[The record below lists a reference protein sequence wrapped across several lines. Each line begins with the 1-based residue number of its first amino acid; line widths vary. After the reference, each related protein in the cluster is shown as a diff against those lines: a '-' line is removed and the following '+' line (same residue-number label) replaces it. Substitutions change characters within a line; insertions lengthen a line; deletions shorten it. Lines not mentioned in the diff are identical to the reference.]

1 MELRLF
7 LSNLA
12 RGWYILLAAAL
23 FGLLAGL
30 LHAATTQPL
39 YVSNAQLLVNVRSA
53 ASINDLAQA
62 NSLSQQLAAN
72 YAQLAGTRY
81 VLDRAA
87 KQADVGVTAVE
98 LGGEVTAVAVENTAF
113 VNITAQADSA
123 RAAARIADAV
133 SSSLIVASRTLA
145 QDNSSANSTLELE
158 AVQPANTPLLPSGG
172 SLASELPLGG
182 AIGLLV
188 GVVIVL
194 LRERFDTRFRSA
206 NRVAVVTNADVLGAM
221 PNDRTAKTVPALAL
235 PAKSPARY
243 ETFRSL
249 RTALD
254 GQGMLPSDG
263 GIIAVTSSVPGEG
276 KSSTVAGLAVAIA
289 ATGRDVVVVEAD
301 LRRPTVSKAFGVDFG
316 PGLTDVLLGKETAD
330 TVLQQVGPDDH
341 IKVLRAGS
349 AVLSSSELFETEALA
364 TLLDELKQGSTTV
377 LVDTPPLLALS
388 DAASLARHADRVVLV
403 VGATVAKEGEVER
416 ALAVLRRVKVAVS
429 GVVVNR
435 VPRFW
440 PDSGVGDYSAYKE
453 VGGSDLGR

>member
-12 RGWYILLAAAL
+12 RGWYILLAAVL
-23 FGLLAGL
+23 LGLLGGL
-30 LHAATTQPL
+30 VHAATTQPVF
-39 YVSNAQLLVNVRSA
+39 VSNARLLVNVRSA
-53 ASINDLAQA
+53 ASITDLVQA
-62 NSLSQQLAAN
+62 NALSQQLAAN

-87 KQADVGVTAVE
+87 TQAGVGVTAAE
-98 LGGEVTAVAVENTAF
+98 LETQVTAVAVENTAF
-113 VNITAQADSA
+113 VNVTAQADSA
-123 RAAARIADAV
+123 QSAAKIANAV
-133 SSSLIVASRTLA
+133 SSSLIVASLTLA

-206 NRVAVVTNADVLGAM
+206 DRVAVVTNADVLGAM

-235 PAKSPARY
+235 AASSPERY

-254 GQGMLPSDG
+254 GQGMLPSGG
-263 GIIAVTSSVPGEG
+263 GIIAVTSSVPAEG

-289 ATGRDVVVVEAD
+289 ATGRKVVVVEAD
-301 LRRPTVSKAFGVDFG
+301 LRRPTVAKAFGVEAG
-316 PGLTDVLLGKETAD
+316 PGLTDVLLGKETAEA
-330 TVLQQVGPDDH
+330 VLQQVGPDDH
-341 IKVLRAGS
+341 IGVLRAGS
-349 AVLSSSELFETEALA
+349 TVLSSSELFESAALA
-364 TLLDELKQGSTTV
+364 TLLDELKQESTTV

-388 DAASLARHADRVVLV
+388 DAASLARHADRVILV
-403 VGATVAKEGEVER
+403 VGAPVAKQGEVTR
-416 ALAVLRRVKVAVS
+416 ALAVLRRVKVSIS
-429 GVVVNR
+429 GVVLNR

-440 PDSGVGDYSAYKE
+440 PDTSIGDYSGYTEA
-453 VGGSDLGR
+453 GGVDRAR